1 MKTQKEQERTRCI
14 SCNRRIGG
22 EGKPNKY
29 GVCSNC
35 HHKYFD
41 GSEKHIR
48 FLINL
53 WKTAELKG
61 IKEGKVQTLADVM
74 KIIEHEIDYEKNFMM
89 SGFKVRTSVKL
100 LEELKAK
107 LQSPQKEN
115 KEVKS
120 CLFVAPNGDTNI
132 QKAISEF
139 KEKLKERVLDNLE
152 THKRYGKSTI
162 ESRMR
167 FNDILKDINK
177 TAQEIK

>member
-61 IKEGKVQTLADVM
+61 IKEGKAQALADVM
-74 KIIEHEIDYEKNFMM
+74 KIIDELLAKGLNGQRYSFMIN
-89 SGFKVRTSVKL
+89 G
-100 LEELKAK
+100 EELKAK

-139 KEKLKERVLDNLE
+139 KEIIEKEIKMWESDNKGKERYYGTSGCVVKVLEEL
-152 THKRYGKSTI
+152 RS
-162 ESRMR
+162 
-167 FNDILKDINK
+167 K